1 MDACTSR
8 SHARLPSRSLRYAM
22 GLAFLCAQTGV
33 ATGSPGL
40 VRCTGVG
47 ARRDK
52 GGDCSQYVSLPL
64 FSLLRS
70 FQRHTISENKH
81 QLERNPPFGMVI
93 TKGSLNIMT
102 LHHPHLLC
110 VVPRGYR
117 NLTSIFVCVEFRS
130 YKTTFQDSCARVVAR
145 YAEFASQSYF
155 VPVSFF
161 SHKSCFSLTIH
172 PMHEFHFSNSRNLP
186 FIFF

>member
-1 MDACTSR
+1 MHFKVARASPVTFASLCDGPRFLMCTDEG
-8 SHARLPSRSLRYAM
+8 RYWVTRA
-22 GLAFLCAQTGV
+22 GKV
-33 ATGSPGL
+33 HW
-40 VRCTGVG
+40 
-47 ARRDK
+47 RRGK
-52 GGDCSQYVSLPL
+52 KGQGGDCSQYVSLPL

-117 NLTSIFVCVEFRS
+117 NLTPIFVCAEFRS
-130 YKTTFQDSCARVVAR
+130 YKTNFQDSCARVVAR